1 MSLVQIVNTDKNGIE
16 QVSDYSSPTY
26 QTCKLG
32 NFAGILMDTKIIG
45 SGIKG
50 ISNLVKTASALGVE
64 DLLYDP
70 PMPNATIPTDMS
82 GAPNKNLG
90 WMHSYEG
97 TTSSG
102 REPELSFN
110 NTENIIPSYTKKLIG
125 ENRYQVDVLLQTNSN
140 LSEELL
146 EITLNDVAVG
156 VDDNKPF
163 NRTLPVNPTLSQNYP
178 NPFNP
183 STSAEYT
190 LPKPSSVSINV
201 YNVNGELVQN
211 LFNGKMNSGKYRVEW
226 DGKDSN
232 GNETVSGMYL
242 LQMRTP
248 SGLATKKMVK
258 LK

>member
-1 MSLVQIVNTDKNGIE
+1 MSQVQIVNTDKNDIE
-16 QVSDYSSPTY
+16 QVSDYSSPVY
-26 QTCKLG
+26 QNSKPRS
-32 NFAGILMDTKIIG
+32 FAGILMDTKLIG

-50 ISNLVKTASALGVE
+50 ISNLVKTASASGVE
-64 DLLYDP
+64 DLLYEP
-70 PMPNATIPTDMS
+70 PMPNVTIPTDMNGS
-82 GAPNKNLG
+82 PQKNLG
-90 WMHSYEG
+90 WSHTYEI
-97 TTSSG
+97 TTDAG

-110 NTENIIPSYTKKLIG
+110 NTENITPSYTKKLIG
-125 ENRYQVDVLLQTNSN
+125 ENKYRVDVLIQTKSG

-146 EITLNDVAVG
+146 EITINDIAVG
-156 VDDNKPF
+156 VDDEKPY
-163 NRTLPVNPTLSQNYP
+163 NQTLPVNPTLSQNYP

-190 LPKPSSVSINV
+190 LPKPSNVQIDV
-201 YNVNGELVQN
+201 YNINGELVQN
-211 LFNGKMNSGKYRVEW
+211 LFKGEMNSGKYRVHW

-232 GNETVSGMYL
+232 GNETASGMYL